1 MRRLKWFISV
11 ALILISGW
19 CIEQASA
26 KAAAPAW
33 MTAYEEILS
42 RWKSQTPED
51 PDMVQELHYLV
62 YDIDKDGTP
71 EMIVRSGTCE
81 ADYHGAL
88 YTIRNGQAVQMGE
101 ELGLGHCSFYSDPE
115 ENGIIMMW
123 AHMGYSSAV
132 RISLT
137 DGYSEELLYEDD
149 LNAKLQENPDA
160 DYVYPGDVIL
170 GSVYLTLCRA
180 DLSLPM
186 THYEEISRCLEGSLS
201 KSTGGQ
207 YPNQDEAFYENLMHS
222 NSEVFAVT
230 ADGFTNSPGWIGFQ
244 DLLRQDAL
252 ANWMQGDLNILSVSP
267 VDFNGDGKMECCV
280 SASDGGS
287 EVRIVLSE
295 QDGTV
300 FAYLINYTE
309 GYETDAEGNIVCFSP
324 YYSFRYRLIFDG
336 EQAFLLNLPIV

>member
-149 LNAKLQENPDA
+149 LNARLQENPDA
-160 DYVYPGDVIL
+160 DYVGAIAALETAGVKVVGDFDSSLLKARDESRVLADERIS
-170 GSVYLTLCRA
+170 GHLCRA
-180 DLSLPM
+180 AQGHPVVLHDLRHKHPAHASSRTLYSHSYHFQNSL
-186 THYEEISRCLEGSLS
+186 YNE
-201 KSTGGQ
+201 
-207 YPNQDEAFYENLMHS
+207 
-222 NSEVFAVT
+222 
-230 ADGFTNSPGWIGFQ
+230 
-244 DLLRQDAL
+244 
-252 ANWMQGDLNILSVSP
+252 
-267 VDFNGDGKMECCV
+267 
-280 SASDGGS
+280 
-287 EVRIVLSE
+287 
-295 QDGTV
+295 
-300 FAYLINYTE
+300 LIR
-309 GYETDAEGNIVCFSP
+309 F
-324 YYSFRYRLIFDG
+324 
-336 EQAFLLNLPIV
+336 